1 MPVLKSK
8 AWTLADFHG
17 SCGLIATI
25 NDMVRGGGACTF
37 LDVCYSTQNILIQN
51 KKKVSFSGI
60 AVARSLSFFS
70 VCFYSYY
77 YDFFFVFIFI
87 RFYFFV
93 CVLYVIE
100 AMQ

>member
-17 SCGLIATI
+17 SCGLIVTI
-25 NDMVRGGGACTF
+25 NDMVRGGACTF

-70 VCFYSYY
+70 C
-77 YDFFFVFIFI
+77 VF
-87 RFYFFV
+87 
-93 CVLYVIE
+93 LLLLL
-100 AMQ
+100 